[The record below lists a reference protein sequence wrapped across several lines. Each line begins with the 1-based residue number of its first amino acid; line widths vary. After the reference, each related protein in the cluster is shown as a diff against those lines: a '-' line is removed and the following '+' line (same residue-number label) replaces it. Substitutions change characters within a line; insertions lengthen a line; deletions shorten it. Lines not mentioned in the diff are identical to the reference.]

1 MNGGY
6 RMERENSPLQ
16 NRIHNRRLRL
26 EKQALPKGRGLEF
39 ACDETGMIVSQRP
52 LGAYRMG
59 AVNSDRA
66 GCGWVA
72 CYNALR
78 LLGENVRPEQVI
90 RALEPA
96 FALRGRFG
104 TFAAALPIIFL
115 RRGYRISLSATPWNI
130 ARWAPG
136 ADANILYYLRRP
148 REGRISGHFVA
159 FSGMVK
165 RDAAGEPVYRF
176 YNSLSAP
183 TGLRRPPEGEHG
195 PCFCAGGRR
204 GDLRT
209 LRRLL
214 GPEKPAFSLVLS
226 IWK

>member
-1 MNGGY
+1 
-6 RMERENSPLQ
+6 MEQRCSPLC
-16 NRIHNRRLRL
+16 NRLHNRQLKL
-26 EKQALPKGRGLEF
+26 EQQALPRERGVEL

-59 AVNSDRA
+59 VVGSDRS
-66 GCGWVA
+66 GCGWIA

-78 LLGENVRPEQVI
+78 LLGENPGADEVI

-104 TFAAALPIIFL
+104 TFAAALPFFFL
-115 RRGYRISLSATPWNI
+115 RRGFRVAVSTTPWGI
-130 ARWAPG
+130 ARLAPG

-148 REGRISGHFVA
+148 REGKLSGHFVA
-159 FSGMVK
+159 FSGMVS

-176 YNSLSAP
+176 YNSLSASI
-183 TGLRRPPEGEHG
+183 GLRRPPAGRRG

-204 GDLRT
+204 GDRRILRA
-209 LRRLL
+209 LL
-214 GPEKPAFSLVLS
+214 APEEPVFALVLS
-226 IWK
+226 LWR